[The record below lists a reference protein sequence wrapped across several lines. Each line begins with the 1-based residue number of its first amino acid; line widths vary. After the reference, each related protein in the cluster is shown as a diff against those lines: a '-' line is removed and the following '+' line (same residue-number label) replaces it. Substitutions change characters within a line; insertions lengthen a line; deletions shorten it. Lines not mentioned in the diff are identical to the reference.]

1 MKKLPLFLAV
11 IGLVIAFLVSCELP
25 QYKMQTF
32 IEITPSEK
40 VGIGQTVKI
49 KIGVNFAVE
58 KLQGWIYV
66 DGKPIVN
73 GDEFEKE
80 LEATWKPSDPGQYQ
94 IYGKIATAFTSYE
107 TDKKS
112 LRVID
117 TTAPIISDIAILP
130 NYGKSNKGFLLLPS
144 SHIYLAVSA
153 SDPESTYLILEWD
166 VDGKTSGTIQ
176 FQDAGVVVDIGGYS
190 NGDHNVK
197 VTVKNPDGAYN
208 VGVTNFTI
216 ISDYSP
222 PTAYITADS
231 TYSTY
236 GGGIKIHVEDD
247 GEISVYKFL
256 VDSELENDVFPG
268 MNDFYEELE
277 ERDPGSHEVEVYVED
292 SLGRFMYDKVYANVI
307 SEESSSTLLLTIDPT
322 KTLYDPDEDVSIE
335 LSALRPS
342 TDVFY
347 KIYVDGACIA
357 YTEGEPASTTWK
369 TTPGIHLIKG
379 EMNMKDI
386 EEVRYVSKVL
396 VVKDQDP
403 PIVEDFKVN
412 DNPEAFSN
420 FVVSPS
426 KSTME
431 ITFKDNSGILQYSF
445 PYMVLYSEASE
456 KRIPVKLIQKSISN
470 DGKNTTYEATF
481 DFSKHSR
488 MSFKVYIYGIQDI
501 FGNNFQQ
508 VGEVNIK
515 TE

>member
-1 MKKLPLFLAV
+1 MKKRPLLLVATSF
-11 IGLVIAFLVSCELP
+11 VIALLISCELP

-40 VGIGQTVKI
+40 VGIDQPVKI

-66 DGKPIVN
+66 NGKPIVD
-73 GDEFEKE
+73 GKEFEKE
-80 LEATWKPSDPGQYQ
+80 LEVNWKPSDPGQYQ

-107 TDKKS
+107 TEKKS
-112 LRVID
+112 LKVLD

-130 NYGKSNKGFLLLPS
+130 NYGGSNKDFLVLPS

-153 SDPESTYLILEWD
+153 SDPQSTYLTLEWD
-166 VDGKTSGTIQ
+166 VDGKTSGTLQ
-176 FQDAGVVVDIGGYS
+176 MQDAGAVVDIGGYS
-190 NGDHNVK
+190 SGKHNVK

-208 VGVTNFTI
+208 VGVTNFTV

-222 PTAYITADS
+222 PTAYITADA

-247 GEISVYKFL
+247 GDISVYQFS

-268 MNDFYEELE
+268 MNSFYEELGE
-277 ERDPGSHEVEVYVED
+277 KDPGSHELEVYVED

-322 KTLYDPDEDVSIE
+322 KTLYDPGEDVSIE

-342 TDVFY
+342 TEVFY
-347 KIYVDGACIA
+347 KIYIDDACIA

-501 FGNNFQQ
+501 FGNNFQE